1 MNQNK
6 TYIQKASIAQSWYII
21 DAKEKNLGRIST
33 LIANILRGKNEKDY
47 NTNINHQN
55 YIIIINSKNIKVTGQ
70 KKHQKLYRRHSG
82 KPGSMKVE
90 TFTELQK
97 RIPNRIIEKAVKGM
111 LPKGRLGRQL
121 FNQIKI
127 YEEAQHP
134 HNAQKPQLIIFQ

>member
-6 TYIQKASIAQSWYII
+6 TYTQKTIKKQSWYIL
-21 DAKEKNLGRIST
+21 DAKEKKLGRIST
-33 LIANILRGKNEKDY
+33 IITNILRGKNTKEY
-47 NTNINHQN
+47 SNNINQQN
-55 YIIIINSKNIKVTGQ
+55 YIIVINSKQIKVTGQ
-70 KKHQKLYRRHSG
+70 KASQKLYKRHSG

-97 RIPNRIIEKAVKGM
+97 RIPNRIIEKAIKGM

-121 FNQIKI
+121 FTQLKI

-134 HNAQKPQLIIFQ
+134 HKSQQPQLIKF